1 VTIVNTYSQPALLD
15 NSSQIGSAMGRR
27 KYKQLESY
35 DEWLRGGGRL
45 WPYPFD
51 DHDRFLTENDDA
63 AADAYDSDAD
73 CCRLR
78 RRRALST
85 GGHSAS

>member
-1 VTIVNTYSQPALLD
+1 MGEFTIVVTLAGFTD
-15 NSSQIGSAMGRR
+15 
-27 KYKQLESY
+27 
-35 DEWLRGGGRL
+35 RL
-45 WPYPFD
+45 
-51 DHDRFLTENDDA
+51 LTENDDT
-63 AADAYDSDAD
+63 AADTYDSDAD

>member
-1 VTIVNTYSQPALLD
+1 MCVCVLVSPLY
-15 NSSQIGSAMGRR
+15 
-27 KYKQLESY
+27 YKPSVKRVCET
-35 DEWLRGGGRL
+35 
-45 WPYPFD
+45 D
-51 DHDRFLTENDDA
+51 DHNRLLATENDDA
-63 AADAYDSDAD
+63 AADTYDSDAD